1 MPSIVRRKT
10 FFEILL
16 LAGLVTAL
24 TFAAAWVYPTW
35 DDGRLM
41 LAIQEFGS
49 DAIWTNFGNRPLIA
63 LFYVFLLKHN
73 LFFPV
78 GIVLHWIGWLSMG
91 LVTMQFWRLVFP
103 ANANLSLLPGILS
116 VAPVLCKMQT
126 ILLVMP
132 TIDVI
137 PPVLAFAALFML
149 LSRPRRGW
157 GLIVTDIIALA
168 LIVATILVSEYA
180 VVAAAIAATFV
191 IANAL
196 YGDPTRRREYRV
208 VAALI
213 AGCIFVSYAM
223 FLWLTK
229 GSGRET
235 FRPSYIPEWLSF
247 RMPFL
252 LASAIWRGIIG
263 GVLESLGS
271 VTLHSK
277 IALLSFVCG
286 ALFSALVVLVLRHA
300 ARGEANFQRDKL
312 SLATLLIAAVVPL
325 VPVVLMNRALESRW
339 ESRFWLPALPV
350 LSCLSVYLLLYV
362 VRTRLYVLVLIVC
375 GFLAGYWTTSDVA
388 RVLRNPDADRG
399 LEETLN
405 RELDPPKTNAGRTI
419 VGEHN

>member
-1 MPSIVRRKT
+1 MLNRQT
-10 FFEILL
+10 LFEILL
-16 LAGLVTAL
+16 LAALVTAL

-41 LAIQEFGS
+41 LAIREFGS
-49 DAIWTNFGNRPLIA
+49 DAIWTNFSNRPLIA

-73 LFFPV
+73 LFLPV

-103 ANANLSLLPGILS
+103 ANANLSLLPAILS
-116 VAPVLCKMQT
+116 VAPILCKMQT

-137 PPVLAFAALFML
+137 PPVLAFVALFML
-149 LSRPRRGW
+149 LSRPRSGW
-157 GLIVTDIIALA
+157 RLILTDILALA
-168 LIVATILVSEYA
+168 LIVVTILISEYA

-196 YGDPTRRREYRV
+196 YGEPTRRREYKV

-213 AGCIFVSYAM
+213 AGCIFVSYAG

-235 FRPSYIPEWLSF
+235 FRPSYIPQWLSL
-247 RMPFL
+247 RMPL
-252 LASAIWRGIIG
+252 SLASGIWRGIIG

-277 IALLSFVCG
+277 MALVSFICG
-286 ALFSALVVLVLRHA
+286 VVFAALVVLVLRHT
-300 ARGEANFQRDKL
+300 ARSEAIVQRDKV
-312 SLATLLIAAVVPL
+312 SLATLLIAAVVAL

-375 GFLAGYWTTSDVA
+375 GFLAGYWTTWDVA

-399 LEETLN
+399 LEEALN
-405 RELDPPKTNAGRTI
+405 RELDLPKPNSVKTIAG
-419 VGEHN
+419 EPN